1 MSQSLKTYTSLW
13 AMQPHDQTGIKLPY
27 DEVCEIPPGAI
38 LLSSDKVNNVMG
50 LYFLSGKSQIWGL
63 QYHPD
68 YEYWQLVNL
77 SNARKDRI
85 LKNNHFKSENEFQK
99 NPITFRNTWK

>member
-1 MSQSLKTYTSLW
+1 M
-13 AMQPHDQTGIKLPY
+13 
-27 DEVCEIPPGAI
+27 
-38 LLSSDKVNNVMG
+38 LSSDKVNNVMG

-68 YEYWQLVNL
+68 YEYWQMVNL

-85 LKNNHFKSENEFQK
+85 LKNNHFKSENEFQNHLEYIK
-99 NPITFRNTWK
+99 EEEKKLDFDNRTREVRNWLDNLN